1 MSLSNAMS
9 NEKRAIGPLR
19 RRRAPGVMAAA
30 LALVAAGL
38 MLAPVPRAAAQES
51 DVEAAVVRA
60 SQAYGPEVA
69 ERVASVL
76 ERAGSRQIPAAPLVN
91 KVFEGAAKGVP
102 GEALV
107 AGLSAFGD
115 RLSTARQALGQG
127 ASSGE
132 VVAAAGALQRGASP
146 EAVGELASLASG
158 DGAIPL
164 IVLGDLV
171 EAGVPVDRALA
182 VVEQA
187 LERGHRGQGLLRVSS
202 AVRGLVASGRPP
214 GEAVQAVERAMQQG
228 KPPAEFPG
236 VGKGAP
242 GGIPGMGPSGAVP
255 VPPGAGPPDHAAGKG
270 KGKGKGKGGS

>member
-1 MSLSNAMS
+1 MSLPGAMR
-9 NEKRAIGPLR
+9 NENRAIGPVR
-19 RRRAPGVMAAA
+19 RCAPGVMAAA
-30 LALVAAGL
+30 LPLVAVGL
-38 MLAPVPRAAAQES
+38 LLAPVPGAAAQES
-51 DVEAAVVRA
+51 DAEAAVDRA
-60 SQAYGPEVA
+60 RQAYGPEVA
-69 ERVASVL
+69 ERVAAVL
-76 ERAGSRQIPAAPLVN
+76 NRADSRQIPAAPLVN

-115 RLSTARQALGQG
+115 RLATARQALGPE
-127 ASSGE
+127 AASGE

-146 EAVGELASLASG
+146 ESVGDLALLASEDA
-158 DGAIPL
+158 AIPL
-164 IVLGDLV
+164 MVLGDLV
-171 EAGVPVDRALA
+171 ETGVPVERALA

-214 GEAVQAVERAMQQG
+214 GEAVRAVERAMQQG
-228 KPPAEFPG
+228 KPPAQFPG

-242 GGIPGMGPSGAVP
+242 GGVPGMGPSGAAP
-255 VPPGAGPPDHAAGKG
+255 VPPGAGPPDHATGKG